1 MVLTGL
7 NPTPAW
13 KNDRVTNPTGFGRPG
28 LIQPSI
34 PKGDVLG
41 TYESYKEAQDVID
54 HLSKLDFDLK
64 HLSIVGSDL
73 KTVERVTGKL
83 NWGKAALGGAAS
95 GAWLGLFFGLV
106 LFLFSATPN
115 YVIVLAAM
123 LIGAGVR
130 RAVRHRRVRD
140 HPPQPRL
147 HLDPA
152 GGGVELPGDHR
163 PRVHGARQRGAGEA
177 GSRVS

>member
-1 MVLTGL
+1 M
-7 NPTPAW
+7 
-13 KNDRVTNPTGFGRPG
+13 TNPTGFGRPG

-41 TYESYKEAQDVID
+41 TYDTYKEAQDVID

-106 LFLFSATPN
+106 IFLFSITLNLA
-115 YVIVLAAM
+115 VVLGAM
-123 LIGAGVR
+123 LIGAAFGALFGIVSYAITR
-130 RAVRHRRVRD
+130 RNRD
-140 HPPQPRL
+140 FTSYQQVVVSSYQVII
-147 HLDPA
+147 DP
-152 GGGVELPGDHR
+152 EFT
-163 PRVHGARQRGAGEA
+163 ARAQEA
-177 GSRVS
+177 LQKPIPE

>member
-13 KNDRVTNPTGFGRPG
+13 KNDPVTNPTGFGRPG

-41 TYESYKEAQDVID
+41 TYETYKEAQDVID

-106 LFLFSATPN
+106 IFLFSITVNLA
-115 YVIVLAAM
+115 IVFGAM
-123 LIGAGVR
+123 LIGAAFGALFGIVGYAVTR
-130 RAVRHRRVRD
+130 RNRD
-140 HPPQPRL
+140 FTSTQQVVVSSYQVII
-147 HLDPA
+147 DP
-152 GGGVELPGDHR
+152 EFT
-163 PRVHGARQRGAGEA
+163 ARANEA
-177 GSRVS
+177 LAKPIPE

>member
-1 MVLTGL
+1 M
-7 NPTPAW
+7 
-13 KNDRVTNPTGFGRPG
+13 TNPTGFGRAN
-28 LIQPSI
+28 LIQPTI

-41 TYESYKEAQDVID
+41 TYETYKDAQDVID

-83 NWGKAALGGAAS
+83 NWGKAALGGALS

-115 YVIVLAAM
+115 YVIVFAAM
-123 LIGAGVR
+123 LIGAAFGALFGIVAYAITR
-130 RAVRHRRVRD
+130 RNRD
-140 HPPQPRL
+140 FTSTQQVVVSSYQVII
-147 HLDPA
+147 DP
-152 GGGVELPGDHR
+152 EFT
-163 PRVHGARQRGAGEA
+163 ARANEA
-177 GSRVS
+177 LAKPVPE

>member
-1 MVLTGL
+1 M
-7 NPTPAW
+7 
-13 KNDRVTNPTGFGRPG
+13 TNPTGFGRAN
-28 LIQPSI
+28 LNQPTI

-41 TYESYKEAQDVID
+41 TYSTYKDAQDVID

-83 NWGKAALGGAAS
+83 NWGKAALGGALS

-106 LFLFSATPN
+106 LFLFSQQPN

-123 LIGAGVR
+123 LIGAAFGALFGIVAYAITR
-130 RAVRHRRVRD
+130 RNRD
-140 HPPQPRL
+140 FTSTQQVVVSSYQVII
-147 HLDPA
+147 DP
-152 GGGVELPGDHR
+152 EFT
-163 PRVHGARQRGAGEA
+163 ARANAARAKPVPE
-177 GSRVS
+177 

>member
-1 MVLTGL
+1 
-7 NPTPAW
+7 
-13 KNDRVTNPTGFGRPG
+13 VTNPTGFGRPG

-41 TYESYKEAQDVID
+41 TYETYKEAQDVID

-123 LIGAGVR
+123 LIGAAFGALFGIVAYAITR
-130 RAVRHRRVRD
+130 RNRD
-140 HPPQPRL
+140 FTSTQQVVVSSYQVII
-147 HLDPA
+147 DP
-152 GGGVELPGDHR
+152 EFT
-163 PRVHGARQRGAGEA
+163 ARANEA
-177 GSRVS
+177 LAKPVPE